1 MSAHPVTLTRNHNF
15 LKLWFGETVSQF
27 GSQVTLL
34 ALPLVAAV
42 TLRATPRQMG
52 FLGAIEFAP
61 FLVLGLFAGVWADRL
76 RRRPILIAA
85 DLGRTVLLLGIPLA
99 DVFGALGMEL
109 LYIVAL
115 LTGICTVFF
124 DVTYQAYLPVVV
136 RRDQLVEGN
145 SKLETSRSIAQ
156 IAGPGLAGAL
166 IQLITAPFAIVAD
179 AISFLISA
187 GALAIIRVPESAQE
201 RHASKPR
208 IWTEI
213 GEGLQ
218 VVLGNPLLRSI
229 AGSTSTSNLFSSMA
243 TALFILYATRDLG
256 LSAGLLGVIFAAG
269 NGGAL
274 VGALLASWITRRIGL
289 GPAIVGPLALGCLG
303 AFAAPL
309 ASGALPLVAAVLI
322 AGWSLMAFG
331 SVVYNINQVSLRQ
344 AIVAERLQGRM
355 NATMRFLVWGTLPIG
370 SLIGGAL
377 GGAIGL
383 RPTLF
388 VSAFGGLLAP
398 LWTLFSPVRSLRE
411 QPALADEPA
420 MPEATPA
427 V

>member
-1 MSAHPVTLTRNHNF
+1 
-15 LKLWFGETVSQF
+15 
-27 GSQVTLL
+27 
-34 ALPLVAAV
+34 
-42 TLRATPRQMG
+42 
-52 FLGAIEFAP
+52 
-61 FLVLGLFAGVWADRL
+61 
-76 RRRPILIAA
+76 
-85 DLGRTVLLLGIPLA
+85 
-99 DVFGALGMEL
+99 
-109 LYIVAL
+109 
-115 LTGICTVFF
+115 
-124 DVTYQAYLPVVV
+124 
-136 RRDQLVEGN
+136 RDQLVEGN
-145 SKLETSRSIAQ
+145 SKLETSRSVAQ
-156 IAGPGLAGAL
+156 IVGPGLAGAL
-166 IQLITAPFAIVAD
+166 IQLITAPFAIIAD
-179 AISFLISA
+179 AVSFLVSA
-187 GALAIIRVPESAQE
+187 CSLALIRVPESAPE

-229 AGSTSTSNLFSSMA
+229 AGSTGTSNLFGSMA

-274 VGALLASWITRRIGL
+274 VGALLASQITRRIGL
-289 GPAIVGPLALGCLG
+289 GPAIVGPLALACLG

-309 ASGALPLVAAVLI
+309 AGGALPLVAAVLI

-344 AIVAERLQGRM
+344 AITAERLQGRM

-388 VSAFGGLLAP
+388 VAAFGGLLAP
-398 LWTLFSPVRSLRE
+398 LWTLLSPVRSLRE
-411 QPALADEPA
+411 QPAPADEPA
-420 MPEATPA
+420 MPAATP
-427 V
+427 VV